1 MFSHQ
6 HPVMLDLS
14 LCALCL
20 CTCSVFCLESL
31 SSCRVK
37 PDFFPSF
44 VLPFPV
50 CLLDYSHQTLPFWSP
65 DAWRF
70 FLILSSSWRHQL
82 GVPSFRSVPTL
93 STQRRP
99 QIPKV
104 KGSVPQDCSQP
115 SLRPHLQ
122 ASVIGGPK
130 DLVSGLV
137 NSLEQLIELRKIL
150 CLLVS

>member
-1 MFSHQ
+1 
-6 HPVMLDLS
+6 MLDLS

-20 CTCSVFCLESL
+20 CTCFVFCLESL
-31 SSCRVK
+31 SSYRVK
-37 PDFFPSF
+37 PDFFTSF

-65 DAWRF
+65 DPWRF
-70 FLILSSSWRHQL
+70 FLTLSSSRRHQL
-82 GVPSFRSVPTL
+82 GVPPFRSVPTP

-104 KGSVPQDCSQP
+104 KVKGSVPLDCSQP

-130 DLVSGLV
+130 DLVLGLV
-137 NSLEQLIELRKIL
+137 NSLEQLIDLRKIL